1 MNYAFNTSVGRVRPH
16 NEDSGGIFL
25 HPKGAVLAVVADG
38 MGGHQ
43 AGDVASQMTSD
54 ILQQR
59 WLATSDLQKPTE
71 IEQWIRESI
80 EVVNETLF
88 MHAKENRDCQGMG
101 TTVVVAVCT
110 NDFVSLGHVGDSRG
124 YLLNSCGF
132 QQKTSDHSLVN
143 ELVRTG
149 QITVEQAEHHPRK
162 NVLLRA
168 LGTEPTIKIDVETV
182 DWEENDT
189 IILCSDGLSN
199 KVTDLEIEELLQTKG
214 HSVNEKVDKLIKM
227 ANERGGEDNITVA
240 IVHYTH
246 DRQEQG

>member
-1 MNYAFNTSVGRVRPH
+1 MKFAFNSNVGKVRPH
-16 NEDSGGIFL
+16 NEDSGGIFQ
-25 HPKGAVLAVVADG
+25 HPKGPVMAVVADG

-54 ILQQR
+54 LLKEK
-59 WLATSDLQKPTE
+59 WLNTPVMSKPTE
-71 IEQWIRESI
+71 IEQWINEAI
-80 EVVNETLF
+80 QLVNERLF
-88 MHAKENRDCQGMG
+88 LHAKANRECQGMG
-101 TTVVVAVCT
+101 TTVVLAVCT
-110 NDFVSLGHVGDSRG
+110 EEFVSIGHVGDSRG

-149 QITVEQAEHHPRK
+149 QITEEQAEHHPRK

-168 LGTEPTIKIDVETV
+168 LGTEPTIKIDVETI
-182 DWEENDT
+182 DWEEDDT

-199 KVTDLEIEELLQTKG
+199 KVNDSEIEELLRLSN
-214 HSVNEKVDKLIKM
+214 SVNDKVDKLIDL
-227 ANERGGEDNITVA
+227 ANDRGGEDNITVA
-240 IVHYTH
+240 IVHYSH